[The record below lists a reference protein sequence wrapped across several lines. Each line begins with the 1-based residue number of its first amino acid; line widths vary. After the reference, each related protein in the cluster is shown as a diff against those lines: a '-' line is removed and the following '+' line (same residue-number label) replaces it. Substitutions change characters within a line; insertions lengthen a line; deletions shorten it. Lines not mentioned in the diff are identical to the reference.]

1 MREIT
6 SSILYPSTSPSSSS
20 NSISLLEGFDEVLDS
35 DSLYNVFD
43 KTQFLHFTEGSQLV
57 DTEVSICTLNI
68 FLDYQLLN
76 NFWNI
81 KKIRE

>member
-20 NSISLLEGFDEVLDS
+20 NSISSLEGFEVVLDS

-68 FLDYQLLN
+68 FFGVQTFKLI
-76 NFWNI
+76 FGI
-81 KKIRE
+81 

>member
-1 MREIT
+1 M
-6 SSILYPSTSPSSSS
+6 
-20 NSISLLEGFDEVLDS
+20 LDS

-68 FLDYQLLN
+68 FSGVPT
-76 NFWNI
+76 F
-81 KKIRE
+81 KGVV